1 MDSLGKA
8 HTVVFAIEHKIVDHE
23 EDIAE
28 DPERLVVVSRH
39 IGAVAFVLLLKHAQ
53 NNYNSS
59 LL

>member
-1 MDSLGKA
+1 M
-8 HTVVFAIEHKIVDHE
+8 VFAIEHKIVDHE

-39 IGAVAFVLLLKHAQ
+39 IGAVAFVLLLIHAQ